1 MYEERGAEKVL
12 GNMGVRII
20 NNKRVK
26 GELIMNFWEK
36 ITGSDMTKEFK
47 TFESRAKKLPA
58 DYQAAWNEINANLWP
73 HSDFTGR
80 NLMPILDGVLGLL
93 EESAAEGQNVQ
104 EVLGNDIKGFCSALA
119 GEEGAK
125 SFRDK
130 WREQLNNNIAK
141 KLGK

>member
-1 MYEERGAEKVL
+1 
-12 GNMGVRII
+12 
-20 NNKRVK
+20 
-26 GELIMNFWEK
+26 MNFWEK
-36 ITGSDMTKEFK
+36 ITGSDMTKELRAFK
-47 TFESRAKKLPA
+47 SRAKKLPV
-58 DYQAAWNEINANLWP
+58 DYQAAWEKIKSNLWQ

-93 EESAAEGQNVQ
+93 EEAAADGQSVQ
-104 EVLGNDIKGFCSALA
+104 EVLGDDIKGFCSALV
-119 GEEGAK
+119 GEEEAK

>member
-1 MYEERGAEKVL
+1 
-12 GNMGVRII
+12 
-20 NNKRVK
+20 
-26 GELIMNFWEK
+26 MNFWER
-36 ITGSDMTKEFK
+36 ITGEDMTREFK
-47 TFESRAKKLPA
+47 KYELRAKKLPA
-58 DYQAAWNEINANLWP
+58 DYQAAWDEIKGHLWL

-93 EESAAEGQNVQ
+93 EETAADGQNVR
-104 EVLGNDIKGFCSALA
+104 EVLGDDIKGFCSALA

-130 WREQLNNNIAK
+130 WRQQLNEAVAK

>member
-1 MYEERGAEKVL
+1 
-12 GNMGVRII
+12 
-20 NNKRVK
+20 
-26 GELIMNFWEK
+26 MNFYEK
-36 ITGSDMTKEFK
+36 ITGSDMTKELK
-47 TFESRAKKLPA
+47 AFESRAKNLPA
-58 DYQAAWNEINANLWP
+58 DYQAAWEKIKANLWV

-93 EESAAEGQNVQ
+93 EETAADGQSVP
-104 EVLGNDIKGFCSALA
+104 EVLGDDIEGFCSALA

-130 WREQLNNNIAK
+130 WREQLNKNITK

>member
-1 MYEERGAEKVL
+1 
-12 GNMGVRII
+12 
-20 NNKRVK
+20 
-26 GELIMNFWEK
+26 MNFWEK

-47 TFESRAKKLPA
+47 AFEARAKMLPTE
-58 DYQAAWNEINANLWP
+58 YQAAWESIKTHLWP

-93 EESAAEGQNVQ
+93 EETAADGQSVG
-104 EVLGNDIKGFCSALA
+104 EVLGDDIKGFCSALA

-125 SFRDK
+125 SYRDK
-130 WREQLNNNIAK
+130 WRAQLNHNIAK

>member
-1 MYEERGAEKVL
+1 
-12 GNMGVRII
+12 
-20 NNKRVK
+20 
-26 GELIMNFWEK
+26 MNFWEK

-47 TFESRAKKLPA
+47 AFESRAKKLPA
-58 DYQAAWNEINANLWP
+58 DYQAAWEEVKANLWT

-93 EESAAEGQNVQ
+93 EETAADGQGVE
-104 EVLGNDIKGFCSALA
+104 EVLGEDIKGFCSALA

-125 SFRDK
+125 SYRDK
-130 WREQLNNNIAK
+130 WREQLNHNITK

>member
-1 MYEERGAEKVL
+1 MS
-12 GNMGVRII
+12 
-20 NNKRVK
+20 
-26 GELIMNFWEK
+26 FWEK
-36 ITGSDMTKEFK
+36 ITGSDMTKELK
-47 TFESRAKKLPA
+47 IFESRAQKLPA
-58 DYQAAWNEINANLWP
+58 DYQAAWKKINAYLWQ

-93 EESAAEGQNVQ
+93 EESAADGQSVQ
-104 EVLGNDIKGFCSALA
+104 EVLGDDIIGFCSALA